1 MLTTKVIKHIQS
13 NVSDNNTQ
21 KINILSTTKNV
32 YSLMK
37 QVSIYYSHSSQLKMS
52 SRDILLQEMKYLLMY
67 FFRSLNKIQ
76 DSTLLAFVV
85 ESHKKKKKIKYVVQ
99 KPFTTAY
106 RLYNTYLSNIYSLKS
121 LFFLARNKYLYYS
134 YCIIYQHFLFYRIA
148 VRLEKEQSKS
158 KTNIKLKT
166 KKKRLNLF
174 IKNKMNNLIHFNI
187 NSLGFSNNLLTKDL
201 LHEDSDYVYFLWI
214 KIKNKY
220 FTLFKKEITSLPI
233 NFNYLKYITFFNTLS
248 TKLFKMSNIVLPKKR
263 VFKKNNTISTVIEIV
278 QSKQNSFFL
287 QEYKKYVQL
296 MSVHYLYS
304 YNNKRIIKHIFSMFS
319 TALIKSR
326 TQRLLLKKKL
336 TFFLDL
342 GSIGTISIKHT
353 WRNVFFTL
361 SDFKGNH
368 LYHLSSGMLKVYGKK
383 KVFSRT
389 IYNLSRRFLQKIHFF
404 FFKYNIHY
412 IQLKINGIYKD
423 VFHFIR
429 PFFKRCYYYQQ
440 WRYYIK
446 KYALFIKK
454 YLFYKKEVLINKK
467 HFPLKSINHLQK
479 ILFKFYNIIYF
490 FKLKR
495 SNNQEMNYTLL
506 YIKLRNKKSFI
517 K

>member
-1 MLTTKVIKHIQS
+1 MLTTKVINSIQS
-13 NVSDNNTQ
+13 NVSDINTQ

-37 QVSIYYSHSSQLKMS
+37 QVSIYYSYSSQLKMY
-52 SRDILLQEMKYLLMY
+52 SRDLLLQEMKYLLLY
-67 FFRSLNKIQ
+67 FFRSLKTIK
-76 DSTLLAFVV
+76 DSALIL
-85 ESHKKKKKIKYVVQ
+85 ESHKKKITINYIVQ
-99 KPFTTAY
+99 KPSTTAY
-106 RLYNTYLSNIYSLKS
+106 RRYNTYLSNLYSLKT

-134 YCIIYQHFLFYRIA
+134 YCLFYQHSLFYRIA
-148 VRLEKEQSKS
+148 TVLEQEKS
-158 KTNIKLKT
+158 KTNRTLTI
-166 KKKRLNLF
+166 KKRSNKV
-174 IKNKMNNLIHFNI
+174 IKNKMNTLIHFQI
-187 NSLGFSNNLLTKDL
+187 TSLGISNNLITKTL
-201 LHEDSDYVYFLWI
+201 FTAESDVVYLFFI

-220 FTLFKKEITSLPI
+220 FKLFKNANNSVVI
-233 NFNYLKYITFFNTLS
+233 NFNYLKYITFFNSLS
-248 TKLFKMSNIVLPKKR
+248 TLFFQESNRLPKKR
-263 VFKKNNTISTVIEIV
+263 VLKKNNILSNVLEIV
-278 QSKQNSFFL
+278 KEKKNSLFF
-287 QEYKKYVQL
+287 QEYKKYVQSL
-296 MSVHYLYS
+296 SVNYIYS
-304 YNNKRIIKHIFSMFS
+304 YNNQRILKHILSIFS
-319 TALIKSR
+319 TALLKSR

-342 GSIGTISIKHT
+342 DSIGTISIKHT

-404 FFKYNIHY
+404 FFKYKINS

-440 WRYYIK
+440 WRYSIK

-454 YLFYKKEVLINKK
+454 YIYYKKEVLTKSK
-467 HFPLKSINHLQK
+467 QFPFKAINHLQK
-479 ILFKFYNIIYF
+479 LLFKFYNVLDF
-490 FKLKR
+490 FKIKR
-495 SNNQEMNYTLL
+495 LNNQEMNYTLL
-506 YIKLRNKKSFI
+506 NIKLRNKKSFI